1 MLNKKSVFNF
11 VYAIALV
18 GMVLSCV
25 SILSE
30 FFNIS
35 QLYGVNIDGNYIL
48 SPEEKYYAVSYFF
61 YLFAFI
67 ISSSVAVFIFFDV
80 FNLIKKIKMSNKVF
94 TIIICAA
101 CGTLFLMSFIIMMCL
116 RYKKDSAYQ
125 SYGIIYSLDNFLYL
139 IGYTFRTCIMS
150 FIANVGIVVAC
161 NILNE
166 KCKKNDAESGEDA

>member
-1 MLNKKSVFNF
+1 MLNKKSIFNF

-48 SPEEKYYAVSYFF
+48 SPEEKYYGVSYFF

-116 RYKKDSAYQ
+116 RYKIDSAYQ
-125 SYGIIYSLDNFLYL
+125 RYGIIYSLDNFIYL

-150 FIANVGIVVAC
+150 FIANAGIVVAC
-161 NILNE
+161 NVLNE
-166 KCKKNDAESGEDA
+166 KFKKNDAESGEDA

>member
-1 MLNKKSVFNF
+1 MLNKKSIFNF

-67 ISSSVAVFIFFDV
+67 ISSSVAVFIFFDI

-116 RYKKDSAYQ
+116 RYKIDSAYQ
-125 SYGIIYSLDNFLYL
+125 SYGIIYSLDNFIYL

-150 FIANVGIVVAC
+150 FIANAGIVVAC
-161 NILNE
+161 NVLNE